1 MNAKNKHRLVLTAAI
16 HDVLDYI
23 ENCKSVESST
33 CDSLIQALS
42 SLGVLPDN
50 HMIALLQGMKVE
62 PSGWQEFRVLCDKW
76 LDLQVIAMAN
86 GIKKSTSHKTQ
97 RLGCDRK
104 FNALISEIKTQ
115 KATTLIEQA
124 MDHLKK
130 IQKETPSLYELLT
143 VGYRGWYFEKNWLD
157 GIGGQNNSLVENR
170 INTLKNNTDKI
181 EWLYDHLEDNLSRA
195 SLNALIK
202 SWLTFSMQEA
212 LNVSVYSTI
221 NGVMNPDIFP
231 VYDQE
236 VFVDCG
242 AYIGDTVAE
251 FVNEFNQDY
260 KTIHTYDIS
269 EPTVSLMK
277 ENLKNLRNIVF
288 NVKGVADKQGELSLA
303 GVDAPFHGNR
313 LVMQSGSSRV
323 PIVKLDDD
331 IKEPI
336 TFLKIDVEG
345 LDKEA
350 LNGARNHIIKYHPK
364 IHVDT
369 YHKLVDFFEV
379 PLLIHGIDP
388 SYRFYLRT
396 TNSIEKPLMFV
407 TTCVYAI

>member
-1 MNAKNKHRLVLTAAI
+1 MNDKTKHLLALTAAI
-16 HDVLDYI
+16 HDVVDYI
-23 ENCKSVESST
+23 EDSKQVEPSA
-33 CDSLIQALS
+33 CDRLIQALRS
-42 SLGVLPDN
+42 VGVLPEN
-50 HMIALLQGMKVE
+50 RMITLLDRMKFD
-62 PSGWQEFRVLCDKW
+62 PSGWEEFRNLCDIW
-76 LDLQVIAMAN
+76 LDLQIIAMSN
-86 GIKKSTSHKTQ
+86 GIKASTSHKTG

-104 FNALISEIKTQ
+104 FNALISTVRSHN
-115 KATTLIEQA
+115 KATLIEQA
-124 MDHLKK
+124 MDYLKK
-130 IQKETPSLYELLT
+130 IQEENPSLYELLT

-157 GIGGQNNSLVENR
+157 GIGGKNNSLVENR
-170 INTLKNNTDKI
+170 IDTLKNNVDKI

-195 SLNALIK
+195 SLNALIT

-212 LNVSVYSTI
+212 LNLSVYSTI

-251 FVNEFNQDY
+251 FVNEFNQNY

-269 EPTVSLMK
+269 EPTVTVMK

-288 NVKGVADKQGELSLA
+288 NVKGIADKKGELSLA

-313 LVMQSGSSRV
+313 LVADSGLSRI
-323 PIVKLDDD
+323 PIVRLDED
-331 IKEPI
+331 IEEPI

-379 PLLIHGIDP
+379 PLLIHNIDP
-388 SYRFYLRT
+388 TYRFYLRI
-396 TNSIEKPLMFV
+396 TNSIAKPLMFV